1 MLGNPGS
8 GSPGSAMGTKLDL
21 SYLNLGR
28 MPKATYRVENPHL
41 IQTLN
46 LAGNNLTFLPEAM
59 RGLRGLVSLNLADNE
74 LETVPEWICELPQLR
89 ELDLTMNNLRSLPA
103 SVAFC
108 NDDLELRVHEMG
120 SNNEEVFQPPASVV
134 ANGIPAIRAF
144 FQGKGV
150 IHGSASSN
158 NAQGR
163 GAQSERAE
171 AWRTVDWKV
180 GAAVPTNDPFDCTIS

>member
-108 NDDLELRVHEMG
+108 SDDLELRVHEMG

-144 FQGKGV
+144 FQGQGV